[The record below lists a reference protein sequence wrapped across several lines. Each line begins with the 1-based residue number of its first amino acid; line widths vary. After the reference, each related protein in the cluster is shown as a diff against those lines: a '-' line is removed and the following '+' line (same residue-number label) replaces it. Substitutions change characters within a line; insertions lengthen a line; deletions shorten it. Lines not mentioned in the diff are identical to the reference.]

1 MLYVKGT
8 AFWVYMLY
16 MHVCMP
22 YAYLNL
28 LFANSQCGVHM
39 LSVCVCVCVCVWLGS
54 LCIFTSK
61 CKFSHTQAV
70 PCKGV
75 AYSSHMSGRYIKHIL
90 AQAFLERTF

>member
-22 YAYLNL
+22 YAYLNM

-39 LSVCVCVCVCVWLGS
+39 LSVCVCVGGGLVLY
-54 LCIFTSK
+54 I
-61 CKFSHTQAV
+61 FSHLNVNLA
-70 PCKGV
+70 
-75 AYSSHMSGRYIKHIL
+75 IL
-90 AQAFLERTF
+90 RLCPVRAWHTPLTCLVDT